1 MVDSKILVLSTQTVP
16 ASLRDEAAQKGIQL
30 DAVPFIRT
38 ELLEVAMPPADP
50 GIAVFTSQ
58 HAVEAV
64 PATISQWKVFCIEGA
79 TRRRV
84 EERFGAGIIEGTA
97 PSAEEL
103 AKKII
108 ERNPGERVV
117 FFCGDLHRQELPALL
132 LKAGMIVEWR
142 IVYRTVLTP
151 QRIEKDYAG
160 IAFLSPSAVES
171 FFSANPDTPSTR
183 FFAIGRT
190 TAAAIRAR
198 TGREAIVASKP
209 DKKVL
214 IHEMITHFIV

>member
-1 MVDSKILVLSTQTVP
+1 MSTQTVP
-16 ASLRDEAAQKGIQL
+16 SSLRDEAAQKGIRL
-30 DAVPFIRT
+30 DAIPFIRT
-38 ELLEVAMPPADP
+38 ELLEAVALPADP
-50 GIAVFTSQ
+50 VIAVFTSQ

-64 PATISQWKVFCIEGA
+64 PATISRWKVFCLEGA
-79 TRRRV
+79 TRRQV
-84 EERFGAGIIEGTA
+84 EERFGTGIIAGTA

-108 ERNPGERVV
+108 ESKPEERIV
-117 FFCGDLHRQELPALL
+117 FFCGDIRRQELPALL
-132 LKAGMIVEWR
+132 LEAGLVVEGR

-171 FFSANPDTPSTR
+171 FFSANPVTPSTR
-183 FFAIGRT
+183 YFAIGRT
-190 TAAAIRAR
+190 TAAAVRAR
-198 TGREAIVASKP
+198 TGTDPIVASKP
-209 DKKVL
+209 DKEVL